1 MTAPDHL
8 LYRRVRL
15 DIGLLATPRV
25 ADAPVP
31 ACPEWTVTDLVA
43 HLLEVAGN
51 VAARLGSPVGTALPR
66 QPGVE
71 LGLREWDR
79 VSHVL
84 EPLVEL
90 QGPRSAGRMVMDAFT
105 HLLDLHAA
113 LDVPADPD
121 HPAYRSTLD
130 LLAGGFS
137 ASVRAHHLPVL
148 RIESPTTSWTTGD
161 GPVVRT
167 LRAGTHDLH
176 RSLAGRR
183 SHAEIAALDWDGPPG
198 PWLQAFTWGPFTP
211 PAD

>member
-8 LYRRVRL
+8 LYRRVRH
-15 DIGLLATPRV
+15 DIGLLATPQV
-25 ADAPVP
+25 ADVPVP
-31 ACPEWTVTDLVA
+31 ACPEWTVTDLVT

-51 VAARLGSPVGTALPR
+51 VAARLGSPAVTAQPR
-66 QPGVE
+66 H
-71 LGLREWDR
+71 LGADLGMEEWDR
-79 VSHVL
+79 VSLVL

-90 QGPRSAGRMVMDAFT
+90 GGPRSAGRMVMDAFT
-105 HLLDLHAA
+105 HLLDLQAA
-113 LDVPADPD
+113 LDVPADPG

-137 ASVRAHHLPVL
+137 ASVRAHDLPAL

-183 SHAEIAALDWDGPPG
+183 SHAEIAALGWDGPPG
-198 PWLQAFTWGPFTP
+198 PWLPAFTWGPFTP